1 MELKGKIIQTLNL
14 QSGEGK
20 NGTWR
25 KQEYILE
32 VADAK
37 FPKKVCIA
45 VWGDKIDQFGIQEG
59 DDVIAS
65 IEVESREFNGK
76 WYTNV
81 QAWRVQ
87 KAQANEP
94 GINQEPPAMDQV
106 PDFIANNDEETD
118 DLPF

>member
-1 MELKGKIIQTLNL
+1 MELKGKIVSTLPL

-25 KQEYILE
+25 KQEYIIE
-32 VADAK
+32 TIDSK
-37 FPKKVCIA
+37 YPKKVCVA
-45 VWGDKIDQFGIQEG
+45 VWGDKIDQFGLQDG
-59 DDVIAS
+59 QDVTAS

-81 QAWRVQ
+81 QAWKVEKDQ
-87 KAQANEP
+87 TNAAV
-94 GINQEPPAMDQV
+94 NQEVPHENAPPEFLENSGEA
-106 PDFIANNDEETD
+106 TD